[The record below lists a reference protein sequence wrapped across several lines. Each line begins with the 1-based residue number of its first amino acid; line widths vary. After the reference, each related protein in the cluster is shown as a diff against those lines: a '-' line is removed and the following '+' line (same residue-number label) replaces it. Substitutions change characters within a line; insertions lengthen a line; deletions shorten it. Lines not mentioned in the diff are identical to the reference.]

1 MSSQNQAPI
10 VFRLTCQSLN
20 MWLRIKWENKT
31 HFKSIVRIL
40 GFPQSLELFSTVI
53 SPLEFAPNLRIS
65 FLKFTWHLSVLR
77 YLLKKKTNLAFQ
89 RISVSS
95 DNRRHFHSKVTYVQS
110 LCLCLLFMCAFAS
123 ICSCWF

>member
-31 HFKSIVRIL
+31 HFKSIVRII

-95 DNRRHFHSKVTYVQS
+95 DNRRHFHSKVTYVQG